1 MSFGKKRKM
10 RNRFS
15 SRKAQITIFIIIGI
29 VLLFTSATIIYIKN
43 QITVQNIQVR
53 KDISNLPLESQ
64 AVTLFVE
71 QCLKETAVSGA
82 YISAFQGGYINP
94 PENRISTEYS
104 DIPFYQYEGRNIMP
118 SVNVIEYELS
128 YYVAASLPDCIND
141 FENILNPGI
150 TITAENISVETKLAE
165 TDINFKAKY
174 PITIVEEGKEQ
185 KIFDFYITIPIRLL
199 KTYEISQKIIE
210 KEIENQKNLDL
221 EFLMNL
227 GMQVTIIPYDEN
239 EVIYSIYDNKSDILD
254 EKSFV
259 FLFASKLKNISKNTP
274 ILKEIGILNATE
286 GIPFYKKIEAEDP
299 KGKLLSFSD
308 DTALFEINSTT
319 GEINFIPGPFD
330 TGMHSIRISATNGN
344 EETYEIFVLNISNTN
359 NNPIMS
365 WIPEQSLTV
374 NILYT
379 YSIDASDIDGDIL
392 TFNSNSN
399 IFKVDNETG
408 EINITPTET
417 GTFAVNISVHDPSEG
432 SDFQIVDFN
441 VKGPSIGFT

>member
-141 FENILNPGI
+141 FENILNH
-150 TITAENISVETKLAE
+150 TLA
-165 TDINFKAKY
+165 
-174 PITIVEEGKEQ
+174 
-185 KIFDFYITIPIRLL
+185 
-199 KTYEISQKIIE
+199 
-210 KEIENQKNLDL
+210 
-221 EFLMNL
+221 
-227 GMQVTIIPYDEN
+227 
-239 EVIYSIYDNKSDILD
+239 
-254 EKSFV
+254 
-259 FLFASKLKNISKNTP
+259 
-274 ILKEIGILNATE
+274 
-286 GIPFYKKIEAEDP
+286 
-299 KGKLLSFSD
+299 
-308 DTALFEINSTT
+308 
-319 GEINFIPGPFD
+319 
-330 TGMHSIRISATNGN
+330 
-344 EETYEIFVLNISNTN
+344 
-359 NNPIMS
+359 
-365 WIPEQSLTV
+365 
-374 NILYT
+374 
-379 YSIDASDIDGDIL
+379 
-392 TFNSNSN
+392 
-399 IFKVDNETG
+399 
-408 EINITPTET
+408 
-417 GTFAVNISVHDPSEG
+417 
-432 SDFQIVDFN
+432 
-441 VKGPSIGFT
+441 